1 MEYSELFSD
10 RNNVL
15 FLAKITDKAQKY
27 CLEKKVE
34 LSVDNI
40 EKARQW
46 LFKQQQEVV
55 DA

>member
-1 MEYSELFSD
+1 MNYEDMFKEE
-10 RNNVL
+10 NVL
-15 FLAKITDKAQKY
+15 FLAKLTDKAQKY

-46 LFKQQQEVV
+46 LFKKQLEV
-55 DA
+55 AS